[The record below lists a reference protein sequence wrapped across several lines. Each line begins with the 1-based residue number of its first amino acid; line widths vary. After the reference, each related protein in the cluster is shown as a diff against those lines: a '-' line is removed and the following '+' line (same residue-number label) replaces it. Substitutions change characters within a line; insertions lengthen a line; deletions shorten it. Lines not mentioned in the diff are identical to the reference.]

1 MKEKIADVMNGFLLR
16 INLIDKCRSLLFE
29 LKGYIYNINKQ
40 QIERNI
46 TMKTFQLVHVL
57 SEFEVCTITLTETE
71 ISMDPTVPLEDY
83 EKAMKLEV

>member
-1 MKEKIADVMNGFLLR
+1 
-16 INLIDKCRSLLFE
+16 
-29 LKGYIYNINKQ
+29 
-40 QIERNI
+40 
-46 TMKTFQLVHVL
+46 MKTFQLVHVL